1 MGYSRISSFGFG
13 YCDLLVL
20 ERRSEFDPSSS
31 FIYNYNTTAIKFRP
45 SSISV
50 KCKKLERTTI
60 SMFFI
65 IFNDIDKI
73 IDFIIIICV
82 KIYKNAHII
91 NLWLYC
97 IQVSNLIQISLSL
110 FIHLFVCLCKWKNSI
125 NRQNDTNATYLVYII
140 ILYYDFVF
148 CIFDINFAYI
158 NININIVG
166 TYFKNKCNWC
176 TIDIYHNC

>member
-20 ERRSEFDPSSS
+20 ERRSEFDPSFS
-31 FIYNYNTTAIKFRP
+31 YNTTAIKFRP

-50 KCKKLERTTI
+50 KCKKLEQTTI

-91 NLWLYC
+91 KL
-97 IQVSNLIQISLSL
+97 LIY
-110 FIHLFVCLCKWKNSI
+110 
-125 NRQNDTNATYLVYII
+125 DYI
-140 ILYYDFVF
+140 VF
-148 CIFDINFAYI
+148 KFPI
-158 NININIVG
+158 
-166 TYFKNKCNWC
+166 
-176 TIDIYHNC
+176 